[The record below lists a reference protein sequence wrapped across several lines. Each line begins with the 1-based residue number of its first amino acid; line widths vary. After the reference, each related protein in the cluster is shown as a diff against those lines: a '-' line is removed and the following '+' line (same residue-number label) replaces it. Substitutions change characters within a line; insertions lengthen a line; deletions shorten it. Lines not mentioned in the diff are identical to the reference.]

1 MFSIYNHRF
10 QSYLTRQN
18 NYMQPNTY
26 IMLYQACYKVLKRD
40 EKSLRA
46 SELTYFSHINVN
58 ATSKLFVYRIL
69 NIYIQSK
76 SPYPN

>member
-1 MFSIYNHRF
+1 
-10 QSYLTRQN
+10 
-18 NYMQPNTY
+18 MQPDTY

-46 SELTYFSHINVN
+46 SEFTYFSHINVN
-58 ATSKLFVYRIL
+58 TTSKLFVYRVL
-69 NIYIQSK
+69 NIYIQSYSK